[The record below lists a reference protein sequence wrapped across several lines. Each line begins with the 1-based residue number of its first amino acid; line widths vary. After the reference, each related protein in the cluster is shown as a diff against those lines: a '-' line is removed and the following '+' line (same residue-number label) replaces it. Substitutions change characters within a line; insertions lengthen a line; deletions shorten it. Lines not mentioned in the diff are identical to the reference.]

1 MILPRKGS
9 NCGFTGVQTLAG
21 KVAEKLKTGT
31 KKRVSGGA
39 IPLKALIYW
48 GFSCIKDSVY
58 IDEGITGTQAKKRP
72 AFMQMIEDAKQGRF
86 DLIVTREVS
95 RFARNTVDALTYVR
109 LLKFDYN
116 VEVFFVEDNI
126 WTMAGDGELRLSLMA
141 TLSQDESRKISM
153 RVKAGLEISRKKG
166 AVWGNG
172 NVLGYRKVGDHLE
185 IDEEQAETVR
195 MIYDLYASGQ
205 GIKRIAGELE
215 LQKRRCSDGQLGVW
229 HPNTIRRIL
238 KNPIYCGILT
248 YGKSRS
254 NNYLEKKRI
263 ENPEEE
269 YIYVESDKVTPI
281 ITKQQFEEVGQLLEK
296 RSAESPIACYQKNKE
311 FYKKDLWAKKM
322 MCQCGSSIETRNVY
336 NKQKKF
342 YGYICCRRKRFGSK
356 DARKEKGLSTEVG
369 CNAPPLIR
377 WKLQMIIR
385 KILSRLW
392 TSRQEAV
399 FSAIGIIQT
408 NINLINVK
416 KVNQNAEVRRIKDG
430 INKAI
435 DLRIAGEI
443 TKEELE
449 DYRRNAEQQ
458 INKISRLVMQK
469 EKTEKSLKK
478 VQNFMEESLDFSKP
492 IVPDAI
498 IERIVHLVVLNID
511 GSFDWYL
518 DWGYE
523 IPSVELSSLPEHRKL
538 VDQFTIGY
546 DEAAEYAALVGES
559 VRRYQYKDLD
569 VRVYMI
575 V

>member
-1 MILPRKGS
+1 M
-9 NCGFTGVQTLAG
+9 
-21 KVAEKLKTGT
+21 EKLKKRRIVFYG
-31 KKRVSGGA
+31 RVSTEQEA
-39 IPLKALIYW
+39 QLLALQNQMQWYENQLQYH
-48 GFSCIKDSVY
+48 KDWKLVGKY

-72 AFMQMIEDAKQGRF
+72 AFMQMIEDAKQGNF

-153 RVKAGLEISRKKG
+153 RVKAGLEMSRKKG
-166 AVWGNG
+166 TVWGTG
-172 NVLGYRKVGDHLE
+172 NIIGYRKVGDHLD

-195 MIYDLYASGQ
+195 MIYDLYLSGK
-205 GIKRIAGELE
+205 GVKRIANELE
-215 LQKRRCSDGQLGVW
+215 LQKRKCANGELGVW
-229 HPNTIRRIL
+229 HPNTVRRIL

-254 NNYLEKKRI
+254 NNYLEQKRI
-263 ENPEEE
+263 DNSEEE
-269 YIYVESDKVTPI
+269 YIYVESDKVPPI
-281 ITKQQFEEVGQLLEK
+281 ITKEKFEEVKQLLEK
-296 RSAESPIACYQKNKE
+296 RSAETVLACYRKNKA
-311 FYKKDLWAKKM
+311 FSPKDLWVKKM
-322 MCQCGSSIETRNVY
+322 MCQCGSRIETRNSY
-336 NKQKKF
+336 KRKKKF
-342 YGYICCRRKRFGSK
+342 YGYVCCRRKRFGSK
-356 DARKEKGLSTEVG
+356 DARREKGLSTEVG
-369 CNAPPLIR
+369 CDTPQIIR

-392 TSRQEAV
+392 TTRQEAV

-408 NINLINVK
+408 NINLMNVR

-435 DLRIAGEI
+435 DLRVAGEI

-449 DYRRNAEQQ
+449 DYRRNAELQ
-458 INKISRLVMQK
+458 IKKISDIVIQK
-469 EKTEKSLKK
+469 EKPKKSLRE

-492 IVPDAI
+492 VVPDAV

-511 GSFDWYL
+511 GSSDWYL

-523 IPSVELSSLPEHRKL
+523 IHSVEFSSLPEHRRL

-546 DEAAEYAALVGES
+546 DEAAEYAAMVDES
-559 VRRYQYKDLD
+559 VRSYQYKDLE

-575 V
+575 VS